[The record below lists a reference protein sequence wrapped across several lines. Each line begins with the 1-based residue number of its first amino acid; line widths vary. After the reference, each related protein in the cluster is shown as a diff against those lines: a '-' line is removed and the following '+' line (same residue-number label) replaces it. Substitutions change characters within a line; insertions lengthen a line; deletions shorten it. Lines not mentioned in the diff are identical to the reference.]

1 MMCPIEVKDGMVEP
15 AQLLSNP
22 VAAAALRVALGGYVI
37 YMARKFYADPT
48 GYFRKSARNMVDLR
62 FLEPIIRGLACF
74 CLWGGCFIVATAI
87 AVQILGLH
95 GDVLALALVTV
106 AAIAAWLLLPKQRAA
121 DLEGGSNV

>member
-1 MMCPIEVKDGMVEP
+1 MSDP

-22 VAAAALRVALGGYVI
+22 AVAVSLRGVLGAYVI

-48 GYFRKSARNMVDLR
+48 GYFRKSSRGLLDLPW
-62 FLEPIIRGLACF
+62 LGPIIRALACF

-95 GDVLALALVTV
+95 GDLLALALVTV
-106 AAIAAWLLLPKQRAA
+106 SGIATWLLLPKRSG
-121 DLEGGSNV
+121 EGAEDQSSVKP